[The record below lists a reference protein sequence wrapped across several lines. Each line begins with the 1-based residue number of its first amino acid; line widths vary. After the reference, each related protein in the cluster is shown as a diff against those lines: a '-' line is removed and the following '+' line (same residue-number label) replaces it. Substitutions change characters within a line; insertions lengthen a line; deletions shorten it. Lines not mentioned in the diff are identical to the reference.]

1 MRTARD
7 LSPTQQDGVLAVVQD
22 WPGLGPPFALSILGT
37 VGWVIA
43 VGALALT
50 AHRQA
55 SPRRVWITLGLAA
68 LFLLGGH
75 PFPAGTFAFGSF
87 FLAALLMELN
97 SRPARATNPRP
108 RRTR

>member
-1 MRTARD
+1 MRDARD
-7 LSPTQQDGVLAVVQD
+7 LSATQQEGVLAVVRD
-22 WPGLGPPFALSILGT
+22 WPGLGSPFALSIVGT

-50 AHRQA
+50 AYRQR
-55 SPRRVWITLGLAA
+55 SPHRVWITLALAA

-87 FLAALLMELN
+87 FLAALLVA
-97 SRPARATNPRP
+97 SRSHRQPR
-108 RRTR
+108 